1 MLLKLIDYTKD
12 AHPNGNVKGKA
23 VYSDLFHLVE
33 NHQSIDTF
41 GISLDGIVATDASFP
56 RESVMALAKHFS
68 GVKFFYLSD
77 IDDEDL
83 IDNWTYAAIAKEQ
96 PMTIWND
103 GNASFIGPEMTKSV
117 KELVDYMLKK
127 KKVTTSQVSKDFDI
141 TTQNASTR
149 LKNIFKLGYVKR
161 VEEVAE
167 SGGIEFIYKLID
179 EF

>member
-77 IDDEDL
+77 IDGL
-83 IDNWTYAAIAKEQ
+83 CC
-96 PMTIWND
+96 
-103 GNASFIGPEMTKSV
+103 
-117 KELVDYMLKK
+117 
-127 KKVTTSQVSKDFDI
+127 
-141 TTQNASTR
+141 
-149 LKNIFKLGYVKR
+149 
-161 VEEVAE
+161 
-167 SGGIEFIYKLID
+167 
-179 EF
+179 